1 MNNLDLCTTKG
12 GDVFR
17 ASKLLFAPLFVV
29 GGTFLLLFITPIVT
43 FHFSDLLDFDQ
54 LASSPLKLATFITSI
69 VFIIKGLIQMGSFE
83 AKSITA
89 FKVLYGCF
97 LFFYLFGY
105 LVGCIPGLGGM
116 LKSIFFIVAFLFQ
129 LVAIILLLVSNTFSK
144 WGYLGASLWVL
155 VVLFSIVMSVLQLVQ
170 IFGTL
175 YFVERMVYPLMYFFV
190 ALFLFLGVV
199 QQQKVTLKLK
209 GTRKYMLF
217 ALFAMLTFWSLYL
230 SVIGQ
235 TKSFDVMSLI
245 FHYLLNI
252 VNIVVTILLAVYFKS
267 KVRMAMI
274 VKIFTRC
281 LCLAIILWIGLGL
294 YYHYVVFYSVLN
306 LIFLMLLFNDNT
318 WGEKMKV
325 PVQMLLLSFAL
336 SFCYF
341 IEIRFRL
348 TQYEVYIAIIVFK
361 SLSALL
367 VVLLELYAWRKIAF
381 LFLEKEKEIL
391 LDEKPK
397 IETVE
402 KK

>member
-29 GGTFLLLFITPIVT
+29 GGTFLLLFITPIVA
-43 FHFSDLLDFDQ
+43 FRFSDLLDFDQ
-54 LASSPLKLATFITSI
+54 LTSSPLKLATFVTSI

-105 LVGCIPGLGGM
+105 LMGSIPGLGGM

-129 LVAIILLLVSNTFSK
+129 MVAIILLLVSNTFSK
-144 WGYLGASLWVL
+144 WGYWGASLWVL
-155 VVLFSIVMSVLQLVQ
+155 VALFSIVMCVLQLVQ
-170 IFGTL
+170 VFGTL
-175 YFVERMVYPLMYFFV
+175 YFVERMVYPSMYFFV

-209 GTRKYMLF
+209 GTRRYMLF
-217 ALFAMLTFWSLYL
+217 ALFAMLAFWSLYL
-230 SVIGQ
+230 SVISQ
-235 TKSFDVMSLI
+235 TKSFDTGSLFI
-245 FHYLLNI
+245 HYLLNVTEI
-252 VNIVVTILLAVYFKS
+252 VAAIFLAVSFKGKI
-267 KVRMAMI
+267 KVAMI
-274 VKIFTRC
+274 VEAFAC
-281 LCLAIILWIGLGL
+281 FLCLFFIVWATLGIFD
-294 YYHYVVFYSVLN
+294 YYLVVVN
-306 LIFLMLLFNDNT
+306 LLSLVFLMLIYDDNT

-348 TQYEVYIAIIVFK
+348 TQYEIYIAIIVFK

-367 VVLLELYAWRKIAF
+367 VVLLNLYAWRKIAF
-381 LFLEKEKEIL
+381 LFLKKETSLQVEN
-391 LDEKPK
+391 KP
-397 IETVE
+397 IE
-402 KK
+402 